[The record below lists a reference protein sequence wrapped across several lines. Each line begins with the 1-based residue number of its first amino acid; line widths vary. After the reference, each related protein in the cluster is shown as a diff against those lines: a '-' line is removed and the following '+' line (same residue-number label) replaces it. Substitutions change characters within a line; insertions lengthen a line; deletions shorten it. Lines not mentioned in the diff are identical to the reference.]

1 MKLKKLLFL
10 TILFLYTLNSNA
22 QSFKFNKLVVY
33 ESSKNTKERSIFCKS
48 GNDNYFLKI
57 YNTYYGQ
64 EAQIYD
70 LENRKVHHFEV
81 TNKTIEGNQ
90 NEYNFKYKDSRIITE
105 KYESHYFFDYV
116 KISED
121 SIYNYSKLIAYK
133 NKSKKKIVYEIELK
147 IRKNKSSYFS
157 LYRFCMMHTYEY
169 NMSLNFDIGG
179 IIETSKI
186 KSDDLIANEII
197 LTNFED
203 FDLELV
209 VPKEIIIK

>member
-1 MKLKKLLFL
+1 MKLKKNLFL
-10 TILFLYTLNSNA
+10 TILFLFTLNSTA
-22 QSFKFNKLVVY
+22 QSFKFDKLVVY
-33 ESSKNTKERSIFCKS
+33 ESSKNNKERSIFCKS

-70 LENRKVHHFEV
+70 LENRKVHYFEV

-90 NEYNFKYKDSRIITE
+90 KEYNFKYKDSRIITE
-105 KYESHYFFDYV
+105 KYESQYFFDYV

-147 IRKNKSSYFS
+147 IRKDKSSYFS
-157 LYRFCMMHTYEY
+157 LYRFCMLHTNEH
-169 NMSLNFDIGG
+169 NTALNFDIGG
-179 IIETSKI
+179 IIEYSKATNNEF
-186 KSDDLIANEII
+186 IAKEIV
-197 LTNFED
+197 LTIFED
-203 FDLELV
+203 FNFELI
-209 VPKEIIIK
+209 VPKKLIIK